1 MAITEVLTH
10 IENHIYQYVSK
21 RRPKE
26 WQQKRIEAG
35 MPSPTTGESGAD
47 RNGDLRLVV
56 PKLHPEFQL
65 GNRMAKKPNVA
76 T

>member
-1 MAITEVLTH
+1 MAIIEVLTH
-10 IENHIYQYVSK
+10 IESHIYQYVSK

-56 PKLHPEFQL
+56 PKQNQEFQL
-65 GNRMAKKPNVA
+65 GN
-76 T
+76 